1 MNETTIS
8 YNEFLFYNLTQHV
21 ANNKHPL
28 TNLEYDLAF
37 SLISNH
43 YNEFFISNYND
54 ENISEYDA
62 IISYLNNY

>member
-1 MNETTIS
+1 MIETTIN
-8 YNEFLFYNLTQHV
+8 YNEFLFYNLTQHID
-21 ANNKHPL
+21 NNKHPL

-37 SLISNH
+37 SMISNY

>member
-1 MNETTIS
+1 MNEATIN
-8 YNEFLFYNLTQHV
+8 YNEFLFYNLTQLID
-21 ANNKHPL
+21 NSKHPL

-37 SLISNH
+37 SLISNY

>member
-8 YNEFLFYNLTQHV
+8 YNEFLFYNLTQHIP
-21 ANNKHPL
+21 NNKHPL
-28 TNLEYDLAF
+28 SNLEYDLAF
-37 SLISNH
+37 SMISNY